1 MGISMSHK
9 STICLMAN
17 LGRNHD
23 DKVITWMN
31 ELKNDITT
39 QQVSLTITSII
50 NISLSLYVSI
60 FVD

>member
-39 QQVSLTITSII
+39 QQVSLTSII

>member
-9 STICLMAN
+9 STIRLMVN

-39 QQVSLTITSII
+39 QQVILTSII
-50 NISLSLYVSI
+50 NISLSL
-60 FVD
+60 